1 MPSKYGLAGMKSTL
15 TRDEGVTLV
24 GLGNRP
30 RPWPRQAARGALASG
45 AGR

>member
-1 MPSKYGLAGMKSTL
+1 MPSKDGLAGMKRTL

-24 GLGNRP
+24 GWGDRP

-45 AGR
+45 TRR